1 MNLKQ
6 FKYVLVL
13 AKEGSF
19 SRAAEELNI
28 SQPSLSQYV
37 KKIEHELGVELF
49 YRTGGNVRLT
59 DAGQVYI
66 DIGRKMLDLEHRMH
80 TSFSDLADH
89 KTGTIIVGASPY
101 RSASMMPV
109 VTKLFQKTYPHM
121 RVVIEERTTGEL
133 VEGLARGEFDLCILM
148 LPVDEHT
155 FSYEHV
161 MEEELLLAVPAS
173 YPTLES
179 HPMENRAY
187 DAVDVRSIDA
197 CRFVTIT
204 ETQLMQRLFD
214 NVCTE
219 YGIHTES
226 VAVVKSLEAQ
236 IALVRA
242 GVGMAVVPSGI
253 ERFCSEGEVRF
264 YSFAQPL
271 PRRSVVAVWR
281 KDRPLSQAA
290 KELVRIMRAET

>member
-236 IALVRA
+236 IAMVRA